1 MGLGKS
7 YWDRSNSD
15 RDEAGSPH
23 VATLRRDYER
33 LPTLDAYEPRTRR
46 RYDDRYNDRRSDHRN
61 DRYGDERYSDESND
75 DEQELNEFREF
86 FTTTRPDL
94 ATRRA
99 PQGHPAR
106 HQSRLARV
114 TERVGH
120 VAKARPEVRLPRLP
134 WNRHEETEAPSAT
147 AVAAEEARGR
157 RLKLPPMWVLA
168 NLGIV
173 LAMLI
178 GFAPQI
184 ITVSAEAGCQ
194 WYTVRRGDTLWKI
207 SQQTGKTINGIAAA
221 NHIQNVDLIYVDQ
234 RLCIPMTPIA
244 KSSTTF
250 KPTTTRPPATSAPG
264 NVKAFINFTLPY
276 AKQASK
282 QTGWPVSM
290 ILAQWGLET
299 GWRVKTFTG
308 YNWGNCGAMPGQ
320 PMIGGTSAPG
330 SPAAFAYAYTP
341 AQGVTQYVHVAHLRY
356 YTSVAPAARTGG
368 ADAAARALGRSPW
381 DWGHYTNRNTP
392 GSSILAIMQRYNLY
406 WYDTH

>member
-1 MGLGKS
+1 MGLGNS
-7 YWDRSNSD
+7 YWDRSNSG
-15 RDEAGSPH
+15 RDEAGSPS
-23 VATLRRDYER
+23 VATLGRNYER
-33 LPTLDAYEPRTRR
+33 LPTLDADEPRARR
-46 RYDDRYNDRRSDHRN
+46 RYDGRFSDN
-61 DRYGDERYSDESND
+61 RYSDERYDERND
-75 DEQELNEFREF
+75 GEQELNEFVEF
-86 FTTTRPDL
+86 FTSTRPDL
-94 ATRRA
+94 ARRRA
-99 PQGHPAR
+99 PQGQPAR
-106 HQSRLARV
+106 HQSRIARA

-120 VAKARPEVRLPRLP
+120 IAKARPEVGLPMPP
-134 WNRHEETEAPSAT
+134 WSRREQAPSST

-157 RLKLPPMWVLA
+157 RLKLPPVWVLA

-184 ITVSAEAGCQ
+184 ITASAEASCQ
-194 WYTVRRGDTLWKI
+194 WYTVRPGDTLWKI
-207 SQQTGKTINGIAAA
+207 SHRTGKTINGIAAA

-244 KSSTTF
+244 QSSTTF
-250 KPTTTRPPATSAPG
+250 KPTTTRPPAANTPG

-308 YNWGNCGAMPGQ
+308 FNWGNCGAIPGF
-320 PMIGGTSAPG
+320 PSVGGTSAPG
-330 SPAAFAYAYTP
+330 SPAAFSFANSP
-341 AQGVTQYVHVAHLRY
+341 AQGVAEYVHVAHLHY
-356 YTSVAPAARTGG
+356 YTAVAPAARTGG
-368 ADAAARALGRSPW
+368 ATAAARALGRSPW
-381 DWGHYTNRNTP
+381 DWGHYTNRNSP
-392 GSSILAIMQRYNLY
+392 GSSIVGIMQRYNLY